1 LQELTFLVFQLRAGY
16 YILMSSVEGDEDVQ
30 KRGVVGCAYCV
41 GAALNFDLQLNR
53 KWGRLRKALPLRF
66 DSMHACYNDPRML
79 PIVSLAV
86 FIMRTH
92 SRVRFRTHNGSDEEC
107 QNELSS
113 FGIPISA
120 LPVSPRGEF
129 KLENHRAFVA
139 TQRAIEATTSKG
151 KGPLGIAQKAT
162 QKPEKKA
169 SSKQPIIKE
178 DVFVA
183 PATPPDLNEP
193 TGYAS
198 LMTFS
203 KLSFPNPWWSVV
215 GAPSLLPMVPP
226 QSQLPVVP
234 QSHVTA
240 PMRVNQSQAK
250 LYESPAKPYI
260 IYDPSPNDILLGKGK
275 PIQQRPGNTRYREMV
290 ERNMDRYEEGN
301 RGAKYAVVASITY
314 LLKEE
319 GGRFLKETED
329 GGWVEVD
336 EATARL
342 KISHAFRS
350 RRKALHATLK
360 KGKSTS

>member
-1 LQELTFLVFQLRAGY
+1 MR
-16 YILMSSVEGDEDVQ
+16 SVEDDEDVQ
-30 KRGVVGCAYCV
+30 KRGFVNCIYCV
-41 GAALNFDLQLNR
+41 GASLKLDLWHIR
-53 KWGRLRKALPLRF
+53 KWIRLRRTLPVRSNSL
-66 DSMHACYNDPRML
+66 HVCYNDPRIL
-79 PIVSLAV
+79 PVVSLGTQ
-86 FIMRTH
+86 TH
-92 SRVRFRTHNGSDEEC
+92 IRVRFRAHYGSDEEC
-107 QNELSS
+107 QSQLSS
-113 FGIPISA
+113 FGFPISA

-129 KLENHRAFVA
+129 NLENHRAFV
-139 TQRAIEATTSKG
+139 TMQRAIEATTSKEG
-151 KGPLGIAQKAT
+151 KGPLGVAQKTT
-162 QKPEKKA
+162 QKPEEKA

-183 PATPPDLNEP
+183 PATQPDLNEP

-203 KLSFPNPWWSVV
+203 KLNLPSPWWSVV
-215 GAPSLLPMVPP
+215 GAPNLLPMVSP

-240 PMRVNQSQAK
+240 PTRVNQSQAK
-250 LYESPAKPYI
+250 FCESPAKPYI
-260 IYDPSPNDILLGKGK
+260 IYDPSPNDILLGRGQ
-275 PIQQRPGNTRYREMV
+275 PIQRRPGNIRYREMV
-290 ERNMDRYEEGN
+290 GKNMDRYDEGN
-301 RGAKYAVVASITY
+301 RGVKYAVAASIVY

-336 EATARL
+336 EATARS

-360 KGKSTS
+360 KGKSNS